1 MNLHNSKNPGPDGWP
16 IPIIKSVSEFIAIP
30 LSIIFTKSFNSGIL
44 PHDWK
49 NAQVT
54 PIHKKGARNQVC
66 NYRPISLTSIF
77 SKFMESIIKD
87 HLMSHLLTNNLL
99 SAYQFGFIP
108 GRSCTTQLLHVL
120 DYFTQHLDNGNPVDV
135 IYLDFQKAF
144 DSVPHQRLIQ
154 KLSSFGV
161 HGKVLHWIKD
171 FLRNRTQQVILN
183 GQKSSSIPVTSGVPQ
198 GSVLGPLLF
207 TMFVNDIPSVVLS
220 PTFMFADDTKI
231 FHFIRNRDDHATLQ
245 NDLNLL
251 YDWSVRWQL
260 KFNIS
265 KCKHVHFGPVH
276 QFGSYYLNGIEID
289 SVESQK
295 DLGILFDHQL
305 KFHLHTTDVAAK
317 ANRLLGLIRRCFDH
331 LNSDMLVKLF
341 VTVVRPTLEYCNS
354 VWGPSL
360 VLDQRKIERVQRRA
374 TRLLLPIRDKP
385 YGERLSIL
393 QLPSLAYRRFRGDM
407 ILLYKILNNYFS
419 SDFSALY
426 TYSNTTTTR
435 GHQLKLFKY
444 RSRLN
449 CRSNYFF
456 NKLINDWNNLPDF
469 VVNANSVNCFKSLID
484 NYFLDSRFSFV

>member
-108 GRSCTTQLLHVL
+108 DRSCTTQLLHVL

-220 PTFMFADDTKI
+220 PTFMFADHTKI

-251 YDWSVRWQL
+251 YDWSVHWQL

-305 KFHLHTTDVAAK
+305 KCHLHTTDVAAK

-331 LNSDMLVKLF
+331 LNSDMLVKLL
-341 VTVVRPTLEYCNS
+341 VTVVSSY
-354 VWGPSL
+354 
-360 VLDQRKIERVQRRA
+360 
-374 TRLLLPIRDKP
+374 TR
-385 YGERLSIL
+385 IL
-393 QLPSLAYRRFRGDM
+393 
-407 ILLYKILNNYFS
+407 
-419 SDFSALY
+419 
-426 TYSNTTTTR
+426 
-435 GHQLKLFKY
+435 
-444 RSRLN
+444 
-449 CRSNYFF
+449 
-456 NKLINDWNNLPDF
+456 
-469 VVNANSVNCFKSLID
+469 
-484 NYFLDSRFSFV
+484 